1 MITMNGTVDLP
12 LAAVNEAYK
21 LHNLRWEKVLIVRLP
36 RAEFSLQEAIDLI
49 KPAKV
54 ITNTEESA
62 VTSYYLNGMLTAKED
77 DEFCY
82 IWMFNTNATREENSD
97 TRISELEQTIDA
109 LLGGEADA

>member
-12 LAAVNEAYK
+12 FAAVNEAYK
-21 LHNLRWEKVLIVRLP
+21 LYNLRWEKVLIVCLP
-36 RAEFSLQEAIDLI
+36 KAEYSLQEAIDLI

-62 VTSYYLNGMLTAKED
+62 VTNYYLNGMLTAKED
-77 DEFCY
+77 DTYSY
-82 IWMFNTNATREENSD
+82 IWMFNTNSTREENTD

-109 LLGGEADA
+109 LLGGETDA